1 MTNDIMPVVEE
12 IVEELALKEG
22 FLPSAQNIV
31 DQREG
36 PCLLLLS
43 LMLSLFIVDWRE
55 GSCLFLLSSMIS
67 FSIKD
72 SIADYRAFDVWFF
85 CETLDLRFLIE
96 KRTSVVQ
103 RLFFWFE
110 RFGVGEL
117 NDWKA
122 NLQTIWLCE
131 ERVVYWKFCLKT
143 TTFTLIV
150 MAGIITGLE
159 SDYFWNNYFWYELAW
174 ARFQTW
180 TWLFWK

>member
-55 GSCLFLLSSMIS
+55 GSCFLLLSSMIS
-67 FSIKD
+67 LSIKD
-72 SIADYRAFDVWFF
+72 SIADDRTFEFWIF
-85 CETLDLRFLIE
+85 CENLDLPFLIE
-96 KRTSVVQ
+96 KRTSDVQ

-117 NDWKA
+117 DDWRA
-122 NLQTIWLCE
+122 S
-131 ERVVYWKFCLKT
+131 F
-143 TTFTLIV
+143 
-150 MAGIITGLE
+150 
-159 SDYFWNNYFWYELAW
+159 
-174 ARFQTW
+174 
-180 TWLFWK
+180 